1 MKNVELSSDNVDPPD
16 WLPDLSDVAAEV
28 YGRIERTAWDVGV
41 LLCTDQRIA
50 ELNQTYRKVSG
61 PTDVLT
67 FSQHEEIPEDEGAD
81 GPTPIAGDIV
91 VSLPTVAAN
100 ARDYGVSAREEF
112 LRVYVHALLHLAG
125 YSHDGVDLS
134 SPDAA
139 EHPMLG
145 LQERLV
151 ASLSKELDS

>member
-1 MKNVELSSDNVDPPD
+1 MKNVELSSDNVEPPD
-16 WLPDLSDVAAEV
+16 WLPDLRGVASQV
-28 YGRIERTAWDVGV
+28 YGRIGRTAWDVSV
-41 LLCTDQRIA
+41 LLCDEPRIA
-50 ELNQTYRKVSG
+50 DLNQSYRKVSG

-67 FSQHEEIPEDEGAD
+67 FSQHEEVPGEVGAD
-81 GPTPIAGDIV
+81 GAIPIAGDIV
-91 VSLPTVAAN
+91 ISLPTVAAN

-125 YSHDGVDLS
+125 YSHDGMDLS
-134 SPDAA
+134 SPEAA

-151 ASLSKELDS
+151 ASLGKELDS